1 MPLRVKVTPTSSHCG
16 EFDVGLPGSA
26 GNGFTVTVA
35 LPVNWAEQL
44 VEVMVAKTL
53 KVVVEIRL
61 PVGKLMVPPVPATA
75 EPTGLLPAS
84 FLNW

>member
-1 MPLRVKVTPTSSHCG
+1 MTLVPVPEQTEPVPPTVKLIS
-16 EFDVGLPGSA
+16 
-26 GNGFTVTVA
+26 GNGFTVTMA

-53 KVVVEIRL
+53 KVVVEVRL